1 MLRVI
6 NCNEVKSNNPKTLFI
21 DRDGVINKKVEN
33 GYVTNLDQFE
43 FIEGALEGLKILSN
57 NFDYV
62 IVVTNQRGIGKE
74 QLTNTNLE
82 TIHDFFLSECLNWD
96 IKISLIIHSPFLED
110 SNFFRKPNVGMA
122 FLAKIIIPNISFDN
136 SVMIGDS
143 ESDILFGKTL
153 NMNVFRITKE
163 HDFLNLPNNYPD
175 LITLAQNY
183 NFNERK

>member
-6 NCNEVKSNNPKTLFI
+6 NCTEVNSNKPKTLFI

-33 GYVTNLDQFE
+33 GYVTSPSQFE
-43 FIEGALEGLKILSN
+43 FIEGALEALKILSD
-57 NFDYV
+57 NFDYI
-62 IVVTNQRGIGKE
+62 IVVTNQRGIGKGL
-74 QLTNTNLE
+74 LTNTNLE
-82 TIHDFFLSECLNWD
+82 LIHDFFLSECLKCG
-96 IKISLIIHSPFLED
+96 IKISLIIHSPFIED
-110 SNFFRKPNVGMA
+110 SNYFRKPNVGMA
-122 FLAKIIIPNISFDN
+122 FLAKKIIPNISFEN

-163 HDFLNLPNNYPD
+163 HDFFNIPNNYPN

-183 NFNERK
+183 IFNERK